1 MNVRAMR
8 IPLGVLVAA
17 LAAACSNGASS
28 SGTGGGCPDDLPA
41 SCPANAAGY
50 HATIAP
56 VLAESCGAC
65 HEPGGPSVHYLQTYA
80 EVSALA
86 GPVLDQVYACKMP
99 PAGYPA
105 LSPAARAD
113 LLGWLVCGAPDD

>member
-1 MNVRAMR
+1 MRATD
-8 IPLGVLVAA
+8 ILGGVLLAA
-17 LAAACSNGASS
+17 LAAACSNGTSP
-28 SGTGGGCPDDLPA
+28 SGTGGGCPDNLPA
-41 SCPANAAGY
+41 TCPANAAGY

-56 VLAESCGAC
+56 VLAQSCGAC
-65 HEPGGPSVHYLQTYA
+65 HMPGGPSVHYLQTYA

-86 GPVLDQVYACKMP
+86 GPVLNQVYACKMP
-99 PAGYPA
+99 PVGYPA

>member
-1 MNVRAMR
+1 MR
-8 IPLGVLVAA
+8 EMAIACGVLVAA
-17 LAAACSNGASS
+17 LAAGCGQGTTS
-28 SGTGGGCPDDLPA
+28 SGTSGGCPNDLPA

-56 VLAESCGAC
+56 VLATSCNVC
-65 HEPGGPSVHYLQTYA
+65 HVPGGPSVHYLETYA

-99 PAGYPA
+99 PAGYPP
-105 LSPAARAD
+105 LSSAERAD